1 MIPDGVIGLA
11 FGYVLGAISSVLC
24 MALVIGCRGGE
35 DEDDD

>member
-11 FGYVLGAISSVLC
+11 FGYVLGAMSSLFC
-24 MALVIGCRGGE
+24 YALILGCRGGE